1 MITERLPFAEALVR
15 RGARALLKGVMKP
28 NTAAPPDQPR
38 AAARPDSLRLS
49 EADQFVAL
57 VYELLDA
64 HSDTAQLASE
74 MDFDQS
80 WDAHLDYLRALQR
93 KGREVL
99 AQTSA
104 ERPVSTRWG

>member
-38 AAARPDSLRLS
+38 AAARPDSPRLS

-74 MDFDQS
+74 MDLDHS
-80 WDAHLDYLRALQR
+80 WDPHLDYLRALQR

-104 ERPVSTRWG
+104 ERPGSTR